1 MKAAR
6 WARPYLLTGGRTF
19 TRQMLYTHT
28 LVSAPYWDPA
38 RACGLIPEARALY
51 ERAARSTESIAE
63 LSAYCDIPLG
73 ITRVL
78 IADLAA
84 AGDLVISPET
94 YPFAQDPDLLER
106 LLDGLVKL

>member
-19 TRQMLYTHT
+19 TRQVLYTHT
-28 LVSAPYWDPA
+28 LVSAPYLNAA
-38 RACGLIPEARALY
+38 RAAGLIPEAQALY
-51 ERAARSTESIAE
+51 ERAARTVESIAE
-63 LSAYCDIPLG
+63 LSAHCDIALG

-84 AGDLVISPET
+84 AGDLVIHPEAYASP
-94 YPFAQDPDLLER
+94 QDPHLLER
-106 LLDGLVKL
+106 LLDGLAKL